1 MRPTHIYGEALF
13 KNKLQRGHHKKLE
26 ECLNGRNLPNTLGKY
41 NITKNSGET
50 PLNWGS
56 DP

>member
-1 MRPTHIYGEALF
+1 MEKLF
-13 KNKLQRGHHKKLE
+13 LKTNFKGKKLE

-50 PLNWGS
+50 PLN
-56 DP
+56 